1 MAALGLH
8 HEKKQMMLISAE
20 LYIADD
26 GTVLQRE
33 YSGLSPGGNQFGG
46 AWVLR
51 AKGGKYIDC
60 GRDANDVSVR
70 HCLELEV
77 AKREA
82 NPWRISG
89 RPAPKPTVPSGYV
102 QTNMNAPRLLLDQND
117 SKTLGQLLRDKLNET
132 KKFEELCYGQHFKI
146 TSSGLPVFV
155 KVGQNRARFLELH
168 QTTTQRAS
176 GDTKVIPQP
185 EGATC
190 VPFSILRPGD
200 CFIQGCNALAT
211 PYRKVDDDSV
221 ETAFGST
228 IHWKPRGE
236 CVIQTPKWDRS
247 LYD

>member
-1 MAALGLH
+1 M
-8 HEKKQMMLISAE
+8 KKQMMLISAE

-33 YSGLSPGGNQFGG
+33 YSGLSPGGIRFGG

-70 HCLELEV
+70 YCLELEV

-89 RPAPKPTVPSGYV
+89 RPAPKPTVPYPPCFSGI
-102 QTNMNAPRLLLDQND
+102 T
-117 SKTLGQLLRDKLNET
+117 SKTKGMRLGEISLFTSGTSCGKSTMLRDKLNET

-146 TSSGLPVFV
+146 TSSGPLFV
-155 KVGQNRARFLELH
+155 KVGQNHARFSELP

-176 GDTKVIPQP
+176 SATKAILQP

-247 LYD
+247 LYG